1 MRALL
6 GYINKGPL
14 QAITVTAVFAILS
27 LVLPMLI
34 YISGAVVGLVSLRVG
49 PRQGAVVIAGSMA
62 LAGVFSLVLLGNALP
77 VLMFALLTWVPVCL
91 LATLLR
97 QVANQGLMLGVAFV
111 FAVVAIAIVHLLVGV
126 PTEWWSALLHS
137 MLRGAVSEGG
147 LKLDPEQAESV
158 AHFVTTIAPLMTGL
172 VVATLLLSMV
182 LSVYLARW
190 WHSLIDNPGG
200 FAREFRELSLGPR
213 VAYAVTGIGLA
224 AFLPL
229 VEVRAL
235 ATDVL
240 WSAVVIYMLQGL
252 ALAHWVAKKRGISR
266 AWIVCFYIVISVFPQ
281 VILMLALAG
290 FSETWLKLRKREA

>member
-1 MRALL
+1 MRSLL

-27 LVLPMLI
+27 LMLPVLI
-34 YISGAVVGLVSLRVG
+34 YVSGAVVGLVSLRLG
-49 PRQGAVVIAGSMA
+49 LRQGAVVITGSMA

-77 VLMFALLTWVPVCL
+77 VLMFALLTWVPVSL
-91 LATLLR
+91 LAALLR
-97 QVANQGLMLGVAFV
+97 RVADQGLMLGVAFV
-111 FAVVAIAIVHLLVGV
+111 FAVVAVTLVHLLVGV
-126 PTEWWSALLHS
+126 PTEWWSALLDG
-137 MLRGAVSEGG
+137 MLRGAIAEGG
-147 LKLDPEQAESV
+147 LELDAEQAKSV
-158 AHFVTTIAPLMTGL
+158 AHFVATIAPLMTGL

-213 VAYAVTGIGLA
+213 VAYAVTGISLA
-224 AFLPL
+224 AFIPWP
-229 VEVRAL
+229 EVRAL

-252 ALAHWVAKKRGISR
+252 ALAHWAAEKRNISR
-266 AWIVCFYIVISVFPQ
+266 AWTVCFYIVISVFPQ

-290 FSETWLKLRKREA
+290 FSETWLKLRQRVA